1 LLRGVKPIDTAP
13 MAAVPIMVKTT
24 RRERFMV
31 CPVIFLNDF
40 DSYAFGVNQ
49 ASESRRF
56 HSFVRQDRFA
66 PKNKNPAIY
75 GGVQLGGASPAA
87 PPLKA

>member
-1 LLRGVKPIDTAP
+1 LLRGAKPIDTAP

-24 RRERFMV
+24 RRERFTV
-31 CPVIFLNDF
+31 CPIIFLKEL
-40 DSYAFGVNQ
+40 DSFTFGVNQ

-56 HSFVRQDRFA
+56 HRIVRQDRFDSQ
-66 PKNKNPAIY
+66 NKNPAIC

-87 PPLKA
+87 RRET